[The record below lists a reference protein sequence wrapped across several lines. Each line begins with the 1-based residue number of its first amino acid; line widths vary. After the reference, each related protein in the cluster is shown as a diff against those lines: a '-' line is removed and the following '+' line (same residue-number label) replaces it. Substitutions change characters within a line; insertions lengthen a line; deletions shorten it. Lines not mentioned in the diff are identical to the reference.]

1 LQQIEAGF
9 WLLSQDNLFQ
19 NNDRKINHER
29 NSNDKEFGGDMR
41 VLVTGHLGYIGTVLT
56 PMLTKEGH
64 EVVGLDSD
72 LYQRCTFGAEAPQ
85 VREILK
91 DIRDVVP
98 GDLEGFDAVMHLAA
112 LSNDPLGNINPD
124 LTYQINH
131 VASVR
136 LAELAKQVGVPRFLF
151 SSSCSTYG
159 AAAGDEMLTEEAA
172 FNPVTPYGHSKVL
185 VEQDVAKLADDHFS
199 PTFLRN
205 ATAYGVS
212 PRLRFDIV
220 LNNLVAWAYSMGRVL
235 IKSDG
240 TPWRPIIH
248 IEDISRAFIAALN
261 APREVIHN
269 QAFNVGRNDQNYR
282 IRDLADIVKE
292 TVPGSQIEYA
302 QDAGPDKRTYR
313 VDFSKIA
320 RMLPEFKP
328 EWDARKGA
336 VELYEAYCKSDLK
349 LDEFEGPKYKRIDHI
364 KQLIHDGLLDETLRW
379 TK

>member
-1 LQQIEAGF
+1 
-9 WLLSQDNLFQ
+9 
-19 NNDRKINHER
+19 
-29 NSNDKEFGGDMR
+29 MR
-41 VLVTGHLGYIGTVLT
+41 VLVTGHLGYIGTILT
-56 PMLTKEGH
+56 PMLTGEGH
-64 EVVGLDSD
+64 DVMGLDSD
-72 LYQRCTFGAEAPQ
+72 LYRRCTFGVDAPK
-85 VREILK
+85 VLEIIK
-91 DIRDVVP
+91 DIRDVEP
-98 GDLEGFDAVMHLAA
+98 SDLEGFDAIIHLAA

-136 LAELAKQVGVPRFLF
+136 LAKIAKEVGVTRFLF

-159 AAAGDEMLTEEAA
+159 AAAGDEMLTEEAE

-185 VEQDVAKLADDHFS
+185 VERDVAELADDHFS

-220 LNNLVAWAYSMGRVL
+220 LNNLVAWAFSMGRVL

-248 IEDISRAFIAALN
+248 IEDISRAFISALN

-282 IRDLADIVKE
+282 IRDLAEIVRE
-292 TVPGSQIEYA
+292 TVSGSQIEYA

-313 VDFSKIA
+313 VDFTKIA
-320 RMLPEFKP
+320 RVLPEFKP
-328 EWDARKGA
+328 QWDARKGA
-336 VELYEAYCKSDLK
+336 QELYDAYCKSDLK
-349 LDEFEGPKYKRIDHI
+349 LDEFEGPMYKRIDHI

-379 TK
+379 TI